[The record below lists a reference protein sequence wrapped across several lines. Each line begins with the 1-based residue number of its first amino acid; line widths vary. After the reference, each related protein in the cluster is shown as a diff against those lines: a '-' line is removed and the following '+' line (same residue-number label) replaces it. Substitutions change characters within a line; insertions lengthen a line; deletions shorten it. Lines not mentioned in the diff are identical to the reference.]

1 MFWCV
6 QGMSQILVTRFL
18 DKLAKKLLAVRP
30 EKVTR
35 RKNRKKTRMAI
46 AKAFCVKRK
55 RNSLLENIANQD
67 KISEEKLR
75 KGKNKPAS

>member
-18 DKLAKKLLAVRP
+18 DNLAKKLLAVRP

-35 RKNRKKTRMAI
+35 SKNRKKTRMAI
-46 AKAFCVKRK
+46 AKAFCLKTKRS
-55 RNSLLENIANQD
+55 SLLENIVNQD
-67 KISEEKLR
+67 KILEEKLR
-75 KGKNKPAS
+75 RGKNKPAT

>member
-18 DKLAKKLLAVRP
+18 DNLAKNQLAVRP

-35 RKNRKKTRMAI
+35 RKNRMAI
-46 AKAFCVKRK
+46 AKVFCIKRK

-67 KISEEKLR
+67 KILEEKLR
-75 KGKNKPAS
+75 RGKNKSAS